1 MVKNYQNV
9 QVTQQAKKSKYQI
22 VKTLEDYWTLED
34 YCLSNS
40 LPKPVFQTKCVSSK
54 NHEVIAKVGSYE
66 AKGSGRLSNAKI
78 DAANNLLTKLR
89 GLETEIQ
96 IGRFFLAFKINE
108 YTYYVFSSFLFVQSN
123 LVIRNGLIRNK
134 LVLRN
139 HFP

>member
-22 VKTLEDYWTLED
+22 VKTLED

-108 YTYYVFSSFLFVQSN
+108 YMYLLFY
-123 LVIRNGLIRNK
+123 K
-134 LVLRN
+134 VLD
-139 HFP
+139 

>member
-1 MVKNYQNV
+1 MVKSDQNV

-22 VKTLEDYWTLED
+22 FKTLED

-54 NHEVIAKVGSYE
+54 NHEVLAKVGSFE

-108 YTYYVFSSFLFVQSN
+108 YTYFST
-123 LVIRNGLIRNK
+123 K
-134 LVLRN
+134 Y
-139 HFP
+139 

>member
-22 VKTLEDYWTLED
+22 VKTLEDY
-34 YCLSNS
+34 CLSNS

-54 NHEVIAKVGSYE
+54 NHEVLAKVGSYE
-66 AKGSGRLSNAKI
+66 AKGSGRLSNAKR

-96 IGRFFLAFKINE
+96 IGRFFFAFKINE
-108 YTYYVFSSFLFVQSN
+108 YTYFST
-123 LVIRNGLIRNK
+123 K
-134 LVLRN
+134 Y
-139 HFP
+139 